1 MAVPAITQYLS
12 TSLSTISLPA
22 HSVMEVSQE
31 DSIEEFTSPSR
42 LSQFLYYDAF
52 LEKRF
57 FLQIPALTA
66 AQVTTLQAHWV
77 AVKGRAIPFKWVNP
91 ADSTT
96 YYVRFDSSKL
106 TFEQIAPAYWSCS
119 FVLRQA
125 HTLEVTEPEV
135 P

>member
-1 MAVPAITQYLS
+1 MAIPAITQYLS

-22 HSVMEVSQE
+22 HSVVEVSQE
-31 DSIEEFTSPSR
+31 DSVEEFTSPSR

-57 FLQIPALTA
+57 SIQIPAMTSTE
-66 AQVTTLQAHWV
+66 VTTLQSHWV
-77 AVKGRAIPFKWVNP
+77 TVKGRAIPFKWANP

-125 HTLEVTEPEV
+125 HTLEVTEPEA
-135 P
+135 